1 MNLKKMWKRFWNL
14 NVHNHEGFTLVE
26 LIIVIAILAILSAVA
41 VAGYSAYIK
50 KANEGADKATLA
62 QLNNAFALAC
72 ANNGQDHFDRKD
84 NPEVTLTEGK
94 VTELGFNPADET
106 NAKIKADFMESVRDL
121 KFNNI
126 TELLYNKDLGQF
138 EEGLTVN
145 GVTISKA
152 DVEKILGTTWL
163 EQMGS
168 SELLDMVFDT
178 ADIVSV
184 VYGDMLGTVGSSDVF
199 KNTAAAALGMTRAEF
214 DTYYTNLVD
223 EKMKEHGWDQE
234 DLFDQEDI
242 YLPQARNEV
251 DAELAILVAAKNA
264 ESVDI
269 MDILTSGGG
278 NGVKDQIKSELGT
291 NPTEGLSQAALAYG
305 MYHAWIY
312 SRSDLTP
319 EQKEELSS
327 PSRAMNDLDNTDFQT
342 WLTAN
347 PQAQADLQ
355 GLIAALGAISG
366 QDGDVAQDIVENG
379 NDSDALKEALEA
391 LLGK

>member
-94 VTELGFNPADET
+94 VTDLKFNPADET
-106 NAKIKADFMESVRDL
+106 NAKIKADFMESVKDL

-126 TELLYNKDLGQF
+126 TKLLYNKDLGQF

-145 GVTISKA
+145 GITISKA

-184 VYGDMLGTVGSSDVF
+184 VYGDMLGTVGSSDAF

-214 DTYYTNLVD
+214 DTYYEELV
-223 EKMKEHGWDQE
+223 EAKRLELGLPPYKVGEARDQV
-234 DLFDQEDI
+234 
-242 YLPQARNEV
+242 N
-251 DAELAILVAAKNA
+251 AELSILVAAKNA

-278 NGVKDQIKSELGT
+278 NGVKDQIKDELGT

-379 NDSDALKEALEA
+379 NDSDSLKEALEA